1 MREAILL
8 CLFAP
13 QSHPCFSPTIPR
25 GADAMDTP
33 LNSRCDPFGVV
44 AYKYEACTKRSR
56 VIQVSSWS
64 VVYLLGVSSRARGSI
79 NVSILITT
87 LSRWLL
93 SLVSLTRPI
102 SKRRIK
108 LPRNRH
114 SVIAWLMLQVKSGA
128 P

>member
-1 MREAILL
+1 MREAIVL

-44 AYKYEACTKRSR
+44 AYKFEACTKRSR

-64 VVYLLGVSSRARGSI
+64 VVYLLGAGSRARGSI

-87 LSRWLL
+87 LSR
-93 SLVSLTRPI
+93 
-102 SKRRIK
+102 
-108 LPRNRH
+108 
-114 SVIAWLMLQVKSGA
+114 
-128 P
+128 